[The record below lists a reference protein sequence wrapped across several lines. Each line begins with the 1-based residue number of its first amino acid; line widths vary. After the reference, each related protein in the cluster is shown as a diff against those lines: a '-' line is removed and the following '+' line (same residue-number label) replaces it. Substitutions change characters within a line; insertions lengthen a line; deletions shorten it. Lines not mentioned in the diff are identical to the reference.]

1 MPDVPICPTCSKP
14 ATATA
19 TRFGTRHSC
28 CGLWSWEGKPLVDEA
43 THNARKA
50 AHAAFDSLWK
60 HGPFSRAGAYKA
72 LAAIMGVKP
81 ADCHIALM
89 SKEDAERVVAFAPR
103 LRENAKHK
111 VDRLGSNFIGLN
123 PW

>member
-1 MPDVPICPTCSKP
+1 MLEPGDGQHDEVRNP
-14 ATATA
+14 A
-19 TRFGTRHSC
+19 
-28 CGLWSWEGKPLVDEA
+28 LVLRSLVLGRQAARRRSDEA
-43 THNARKA
+43 THDARKA

-60 HGPFSRAGAYKA
+60 SGPFSRAGAYKA